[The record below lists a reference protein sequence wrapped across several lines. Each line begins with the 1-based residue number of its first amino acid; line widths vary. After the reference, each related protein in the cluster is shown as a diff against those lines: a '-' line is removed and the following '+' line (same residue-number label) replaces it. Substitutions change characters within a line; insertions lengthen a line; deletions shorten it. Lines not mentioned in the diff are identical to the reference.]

1 GLASLGKHPWFCRNI
16 CLQYNFALITRRSL
30 ICRRVFLVITLSQ
43 SAIVGP
49 SRPQTSMKTYSTV
62 LACVAAL
69 ALVACSKPE
78 PPQEPIRAVKLLT
91 VGLDTLNL
99 SSEFAGDVRA
109 RTESRLGFRVGG
121 KLLQRPVEVGQRVQ
135 SGALLAQLDGSDLA
149 LVSQA
154 AQAQVSAALTQ
165 RNLAAADLKRFTDLK
180 AQGFV
185 SGAEIERRQATLQ
198 AAEASL
204 RQVQAQGSV
213 QSNQASYARLLADGP
228 GVVVAVEAEV
238 GQVVVA
244 GAPVVRIARDG
255 ARDVVFAVP
264 EDRLAQLR
272 PGLVAQ
278 VRLWA
283 SGATAA
289 SGQPVPSVPGVVR
302 EIAAVADPL
311 TRTYQVR
318 LALPDQAQ
326 VPLGATAYVTLPA
339 PVGAPEQA
347 IKLPTSA
354 LMHDA
359 AQGPSGSAVWVFDP
373 ASSTVQQR
381 PVVVAGADGN
391 EVVIASGLK
400 PGEEVVAAGVHVLA
414 PGQKVTRFAAAAQ

>member
-1 GLASLGKHPWFCRNI
+1 
-16 CLQYNFALITRRSL
+16 
-30 ICRRVFLVITLSQ
+30 
-43 SAIVGP
+43 
-49 SRPQTSMKTYSTV
+49 MKTHSTV
-62 LACVAAL
+62 LACVTVLAL
-69 ALVACSKPE
+69 AACSKPE
-78 PPQEPIRAVKLLT
+78 PPAEPIRAVKLLT
-91 VGLDTLNL
+91 VGVADLNL
-99 SSEFAGDVRA
+99 STEFAGDVRA

-135 SGALLAQLDGSDLA
+135 AGTLLAQLDGSDLA
-149 LVSQA
+149 LASQA

-165 RNLAAADLKRFTDLK
+165 RNLAAADLTRFTDLK
-180 AQGFV
+180 SQGFV

-198 AAEASL
+198 AADATL
-204 RQVQAQGSV
+204 RQAQAQGAV
-213 QSNQASYARLLADGP
+213 QGNQASYTRLLADGP

-238 GQVVVA
+238 GQVVTA
-244 GAPVVRIARDG
+244 GAAVVRIARDG
-255 ARDVVFAVP
+255 ARDVVFVVP

-283 SGATAA
+283 SGAAA
-289 SGQPVPSVPGVVR
+289 AAGAAPDTEQPLPGVVR

-318 LALPDQAQ
+318 LALPDAAQ
-326 VPLGATAYVTLPA
+326 VPLGSTAYVTLPA
-339 PVGAPEQA
+339 PTGALAQA

-359 AQGPSGSAVWVFDP
+359 AQGRSGSAVWVFDA
-373 ASSTVQQR
+373 ASGTVQQR

-391 EVVIASGLK
+391 DVVIASGLK

-414 PGQKVTRFAAAAQ
+414 PGQKVTRFAAVAQ

>member
-1 GLASLGKHPWFCRNI
+1 
-16 CLQYNFALITRRSL
+16 
-30 ICRRVFLVITLSQ
+30 
-43 SAIVGP
+43 
-49 SRPQTSMKTYSTV
+49 MKPYTTV

-78 PPQEPIRAVKLLT
+78 PPPEPIRAVKLLT
-91 VGLDTLNL
+91 VGVADLNL
-99 SSEFAGDVRA
+99 SSEFAGDLRA

-135 SGALLAQLDGSDLA
+135 TGTLLAQLDGSDLA
-149 LVSQA
+149 LASQA
-154 AQAQVSAALTQ
+154 AQAMVSAALTQ

-180 AQGFV
+180 SQGFV

-204 RQVQAQGSV
+204 RQAQAQGSV
-213 QSNQASYARLLADGP
+213 QGNQVGYARLLADGP
-228 GVVVAVEAEV
+228 GVVLAVEAEV
-238 GQVVVA
+238 GQVVAA
-244 GAPVVRIARDG
+244 GAAVVRIARDG
-255 ARDVVFAVP
+255 ARDVVFVVP

-283 SGATAA
+283 SGAAA
-289 SGQPVPSVPGVVR
+289 SSGVTPDAGQQPLPGVVR

-318 LALPDQAQ
+318 LALPDAAQ
-326 VPLGATAYVTLPA
+326 VPLGSTAYVTLPA
-339 PVGAPEQA
+339 PTGALAQA

-354 LMHDA
+354 LMQDA
-359 AQGPSGSAVWVFDP
+359 AQGRSGSAVWVFDA
-373 ASSTVQQR
+373 ASSTVQLR

-391 EVVIASGLK
+391 EAVIASGLE
-400 PGEEVVAAGVHVLA
+400 PGEEVVVAGVHVLA
-414 PGQKVTRFAAAAQ
+414 PGQKVTRFATVAP

>member
-1 GLASLGKHPWFCRNI
+1 
-16 CLQYNFALITRRSL
+16 
-30 ICRRVFLVITLSQ
+30 
-43 SAIVGP
+43 
-49 SRPQTSMKTYSTV
+49 MKTYSTV

-69 ALVACSKPE
+69 TLVACSKPE

-91 VGLDTLNL
+91 VGVADLNL

-135 SGALLAQLDGSDLA
+135 AGTLLAQLDGSDLA
-149 LVSQA
+149 LASQA
-154 AQAQVSAALTQ
+154 AQAQVSAAQTQ
-165 RNLAAADLKRFTDLK
+165 RSLAAADLKRFTDLK
-180 AQGFV
+180 SQGFV
-185 SGAEIERRQATLQ
+185 SGAEIERRQANLQ

-204 RQVQAQGSV
+204 RQAQAQGAV
-213 QSNQASYARLLADGP
+213 QGNQASYTRLLADGP
-228 GVVVAVEAEV
+228 GVVLAVEAEV
-238 GQVVVA
+238 GQVVAA

-255 ARDVVFAVP
+255 ARDVVFVVP

-283 SGATAA
+283 SGAGAPAGVTADT
-289 SGQPVPSVPGVVR
+289 GQPLPGVVR

-318 LALPDQAQ
+318 LALPDAAQ
-326 VPLGATAYVTLPA
+326 VPLGSTAYVTLPGPTGTVA
-339 PVGAPEQA
+339 QA

-359 AQGPSGSAVWVFDP
+359 AQGRSGSAVWVFDP

-391 EVVIASGLK
+391 EAVIASGLK

-414 PGQKVTRFAAAAQ
+414 PGQKVTRFAAVAQ